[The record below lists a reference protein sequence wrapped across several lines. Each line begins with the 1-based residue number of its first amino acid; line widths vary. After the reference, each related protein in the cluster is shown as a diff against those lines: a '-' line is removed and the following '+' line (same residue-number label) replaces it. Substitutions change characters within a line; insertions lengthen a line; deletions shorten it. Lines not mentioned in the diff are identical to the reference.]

1 MDYQNRTT
9 NETIVD
15 GQQLLTMPSL
25 QGDITVPSSS
35 GNAWSFYQKRLS
47 SHLLAVGSIGSGKTN
62 LLYHIVQQVIKKISQ
77 NDIIIFFDSKGDF
90 LKRFYRHGDYVI
102 GNSHQYSGYALSK
115 WNIYKELTQ
124 SGALNREDTIR
135 EVATSLFK
143 KKIDT
148 SKDPTFA
155 SGARDIFVSIIE
167 AQLRRNELN
176 LNNATLKQKLR
187 GLSDPAAIKKFT
199 KDYPDLQWVN
209 VYMLNEGSATTQS
222 FLNPLWSVVNEVFSA
237 HFAEAGDL
245 SIREAIRAR
254 GGKSVFLEYDIV
266 NSNLIDT
273 VYTVLLD
280 LASKEALGNAD
291 ENRHVYFVL
300 DEFPLIP
307 KLNYIDNLLNFGRNR
322 GVRVIAGIQNNNQVK
337 NTYGDSLGTSILS
350 GFSTYAA
357 FHLFDEE
364 SRRLISERHGTNR
377 KLIQVNYAD
386 ATRNGEQEYERGN
399 VIEDWDFVKLQ
410 QGHCIISLPDKNPYL
425 FYPTKYPEPKER
437 ISIGAALVPRI
448 QLKGGGN

>member
-1 MDYQNRTT
+1 MEYQNRTT
-9 NETIVD
+9 NETVVN
-15 GQQLLTMPSL
+15 GQQLQVMPTML
-25 QGDITVPSSS
+25 GDMVVPSNN
-35 GNAWSFYQKRLS
+35 GNSWSFYQKLLS

-62 LLYHIVQQVIKKISQ
+62 LLYHIVEQVIKKITAK
-77 NDIIIFFDSKGDF
+77 DIIIFFDSKGDF
-90 LKRFYRHGDYVI
+90 LKRFHRSGDYVV
-102 GNSHQYSGYALSK
+102 GNSHQYSGYTLSN
-115 WNIYKELTQ
+115 WNLYEELNQT
-124 SGALNREDTIR
+124 GTLNREDTIR

-167 AQLRRNELN
+167 AQLRNKETN

-187 GLSDPAAIKKFT
+187 ELSDPAAIKKFT
-199 KDYPDLQWVN
+199 SGYPDLQWIN

-222 FLNPLWSVVNEVFSA
+222 FLNPLWSVANEVFSA
-237 HFAEAGDL
+237 HFAETGDF
-245 SIREAIRAR
+245 SIRKAIKAR
-254 GGKSVFLEYDIV
+254 GGKSIFLEYDIV

-273 VYTVLLD
+273 IYTVLLD
-280 LASKEALGNAD
+280 LASKDALGNTD

-307 KLNYIDNLLNFGRNR
+307 ELNYIDNLLNFGRTR

-364 SRRLISERHGTNR
+364 SRRFISDRHGTNR
-377 KLIQVNYAD
+377 KLIQVDYID

-410 QGHCIISLPDKNPYL
+410 QGQCIISLPDKNPYL
-425 FYPTKYPEPKER
+425 FYPTKYPEQKER
-437 ISIGAALVPRI
+437 ITIGSSTPRI
-448 QLKGGGN
+448 QIKGGDS